1 MADEGTITPEIR
13 ISELE
18 DALATETER
27 LQKLFAAYEGQ
38 EKDLLD
44 ARAEIEVLEKEIIE
58 REIEKEAQESLIAEK
73 DFRIRDL
80 EMKATKADKR
90 VEHLEPEL
98 EKMEEKYSREKDRL
112 GKIFNIATELDDDLK
127 LAVAEMKARDDWYV
141 SHMTLFED
149 LNKAIKERYE
159 MIERAVEAERKSQ
172 HMARAFE
179 ERVDEMVDA
188 RAAEMTVEEAEEI
201 NSKPI
206 DGAEETADSEQVDEA
221 IDNAAAEPTET
232 ENAEAADSEEP
243 AEEAPTEEAPA
254 EAAPAAAPAPTW
266 GDDEDPW
273 ADNQVIPWAALLGAA
288 MPQC

>member
-1 MADEGTITPEIR
+1 
-13 ISELE
+13 
-18 DALATETER
+18 
-27 LQKLFAAYEGQ
+27 
-38 EKDLLD
+38 
-44 ARAEIEVLEKEIIE
+44 
-58 REIEKEAQESLIAEK
+58 
-73 DFRIRDL
+73 
-80 EMKATKADKR
+80 MKATKADKR

-127 LAVAEMKARDDWYV
+127 LAVAEMKVRDDWYV

-188 RAAEMTVEEAEEI
+188 RAAEMTVEQAEEI

-206 DGAEETADSEQVDEA
+206 GSTEESADAEQVDEA
-221 IDNAAAEPTET
+221 IEKATEEAPEAESGAEAAAAEEV
-232 ENAEAADSEEP
+232 P
-243 AEEAPTEEAPA
+243 AEEAPAEDTPAP
-254 EAAPAAAPAPTW
+254 APAPTW

-273 ADNQVIPWAALLGAA
+273 ADN
-288 MPQC
+288 

>member
-127 LAVAEMKARDDWYV
+127 LAVTEMKARDDWYV
-141 SHMTLFED
+141 AHMTLFED

-172 HMARAFE
+172 HMGRAFD
-179 ERVDEMVDA
+179 ERVDEMVEA
-188 RAAEMTVEEAEEI
+188 RAAEMTVEEAKEI
-201 NSKPI
+201 NTKPTEVTDDEYNDEAVKEVI
-206 DGAEETADSEQVDEA
+206 ETAAEEVENDSSEAEADSDETP
-221 IDNAAAEPTET
+221 D
-232 ENAEAADSEEP
+232 DDEP
-243 AEEAPTEEAPA
+243 AVEAPA
-254 EAAPAAAPAPTW
+254 EETPAPAPTW

-273 ADNQVIPWAALLGAA
+273 ADN
-288 MPQC
+288 